1 MLLTSTR
8 DKPKLNKHIK
18 AFKTYIYIYK
28 HKNKK
33 KRKEKQR
40 AKVRTLPQ
48 H

>member
-18 AFKTYIYIYK
+18 AFKTYICK

>member
-18 AFKTYIYIYK
+18 AFKTYIYK
-28 HKNKK
+28 HKNKE